1 MEYLKNLGKSLLY
14 IFSIIIVSTFII
26 TFFNYFNIIGSKIL
40 SILKI
45 LTILISMFVGGTII
59 GKNSKQ
65 KGWFEGIKLGL
76 IVIIILALFKYLG
89 LNEKFS
95 ITNILYY
102 IILTISCT
110 LGSMIGINKKKN
122 DWFFKSSITKKL

>member
-122 DWFFKSSITKKL
+122 D

>member
-110 LGSMIGINKKKN
+110 LGSMIGINKKRMT
-122 DWFFKSSITKKL
+122 DFLSHP